1 MSHLTGKTVVFLT
14 STKGVE
20 EPELT
25 EPWKV
30 VKEHGGTPVL
40 VAPEAGQVRAV
51 NNDLEPGGS
60 YPVDRTVADVSV
72 DDLDALVLPGGTVNA
87 DSLRLEAD
95 AVALVKAVAEA
106 GKPIAAICHGP
117 WALVEAG
124 VVKGKTLT
132 SYPSLQTDLR
142 NAGATWTDEE
152 AVVDTEGFPL
162 VTSRNPDD
170 LPAFTARM
178 VELFG

>member
-1 MSHLTGKTVVFLT
+1 MSQLTGKTVVFLT
-14 STKGVE
+14 STRGVE

-25 EPWKV
+25 EPWKAV
-30 VKEHGGTPVL
+30 QEAGGTPLL
-40 VAPEAGQVRAV
+40 VAPEAGEVRAV
-51 NNDLEPGGS
+51 NNDLDPGGT
-60 YPVDRTVADVSV
+60 YPVDRTVAEVSV

-95 AVALVKAVAEA
+95 AIALVRAVAEA
-106 GKPIAAICHGP
+106 GKPVAAICHGP

-124 VVKGKTLT
+124 VVEGKTLT

-152 AVVDTEGFPL
+152 AVVDRERFPL
-162 VTSRNPDD
+162 VTSRGPDD
-170 LPAFTARM
+170 LPAFTARL
-178 VELFG
+178 VELFA

>member
-1 MSHLTGKTVVFLT
+1 MSQLTGKTVVFLT
-14 STKGVE
+14 STRGVE

-25 EPWKV
+25 EPWKAV
-30 VKEHGGTPVL
+30 QEAGGTPLL
-40 VAPEAGQVRAV
+40 VAPEAGEVRAV
-51 NNDLEPGGS
+51 NNDLDPGGT
-60 YPVDRTVADVSV
+60 YPVDRTVAEVSV

-95 AVALVKAVAEA
+95 AIALVRAVAEA
-106 GKPIAAICHGP
+106 GKPVAAICHGP

-124 VVKGKTLT
+124 VVEGKTLT

-152 AVVDTEGFPL
+152 AVVDRERFPL
-162 VTSRNPDD
+162 VTSRDPDD
-170 LPAFTARM
+170 LPAFTARL
-178 VELFG
+178 VELFA

>member
-1 MSHLTGKTVVFLT
+1 MSQLTGKTVVFLT
-14 STKGVE
+14 STRGVE

-25 EPWKV
+25 EPWKAV
-30 VKEHGGTPVL
+30 QEAGGTPLL
-40 VAPEAGQVRAV
+40 VAPEAGEVRAV
-51 NNDLEPGGS
+51 NNDLDPGGT
-60 YPVDRTVADVSV
+60 YPVDRTVAEVSV

-95 AVALVKAVAEA
+95 AIALVRAVAEA
-106 GKPIAAICHGP
+106 GKPVAAICHGP

-124 VVKGKTLT
+124 VVEGKTLT

-152 AVVDTEGFPL
+152 AVVDRERFPL

-170 LPAFTARM
+170 LPAFTARL
-178 VELFG
+178 VELFA